1 MWEMDSYREF
11 LREHKSDHHA
21 IGSAIALL
29 AVVCLVVLVLA

>member
-1 MWEMDSYREF
+1 MWDMDSYREF

-29 AVVCLVVLVLA
+29 ALVSLLLV